1 MIQNAPETPRFRQ
14 LEFTVHQ
21 QPPDTHSANSVY
33 VLFTV
38 LESTELQ
45 LSSRHAIMPHKSLS
59 QTPSLSIDSS
69 PL

>member
-38 LESTELQ
+38 LEDSTELQ
-45 LSSRHAIMPHKSLS
+45 LSS
-59 QTPSLSIDSS
+59 
-69 PL
+69 

>member
-38 LESTELQ
+38 LEDSTELQ
-45 LSSRHAIMPHKSLS
+45 LSSETCYNAT
-59 QTPSLSIDSS
+59 QTTLTFY
-69 PL
+69 